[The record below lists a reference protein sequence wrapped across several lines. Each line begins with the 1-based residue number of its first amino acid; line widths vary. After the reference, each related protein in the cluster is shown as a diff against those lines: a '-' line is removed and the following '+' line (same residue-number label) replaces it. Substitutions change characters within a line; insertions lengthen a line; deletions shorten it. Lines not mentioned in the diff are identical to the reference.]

1 MKPDVTYGMYA
12 ASVPGLD
19 NAQQESV
26 PTIEE
31 DLAHLEGPTSGH
43 GGVDGVEQ
51 GNGWAAQQRRR
62 PFQRGWK
69 PSPQLS
75 HQVLSIGDGV
85 LVLSLVALAIA
96 LFSSLPSM
104 QQLVSDSLS
113 LKHATIIWG
122 FLGLVSWML
131 AINIAQPKYLGYV
144 ASRLKS
150 PLCALLALGIMSVFW
165 AIFSK
170 LFLSMDIPSSATLEF
185 SFLLLAV
192 PVLILWRFLFAQ
204 VIGSLRFRPLAAI
217 VGINA
222 AGEALVKELQSAR
235 RPYVRIAGYV
245 GETGEEIS
253 YPKGLPILERG
264 TLRSLINTRAIDMLI
279 VAQEQNADPELFKEV
294 IEANQFGIR
303 VLPMTVAYE
312 NYTGKIP
319 VEHVNNHWYFMLPV
333 ERAVSPIY
341 ACWKTT
347 LDFLFGLVGFLLLCV
362 VTPII
367 ALLIALDSP
376 GPIFYSQER
385 VGLRGKPFR
394 IYKFRSMRTDA
405 EIKGQPIWAQAGDS
419 RVTRVGRFLRA
430 THLDELPQLFNI
442 LRGDMSLVGPRPERV
457 AFVTALEKKVPFY
470 RQRMAVKPGLTGWAQ
485 VEYHYGNSDNDA
497 LIKLQYDLY
506 YIKHQSF
513 ILDVIIILKTVT
525 EVLSL
530 RGT

>member
-12 ASVPGLD
+12 ASVPGLE
-19 NAQQESV
+19 NAQQESI
-26 PTIEE
+26 PAIEK
-31 DLAHLEGPTSGH
+31 DLAHLESLAPENGGLH
-43 GGVDGVEQ
+43 GTEQ
-51 GNGWAAQQRRR
+51 GNDWAVRQERRKL
-62 PFQRGWK
+62 QRGWK

-75 HQVLSIGDGV
+75 HLILNIGDGV
-85 LVLSLVALAIA
+85 LVLSLVALAIT

-104 QQLVSDSLS
+104 KQLVSDSLS
-113 LKHATIIWG
+113 LKHATVIWG

-131 AINIAQPKYLGYV
+131 AINVAQPKYLGYV
-144 ASRLKS
+144 VSRLKS
-150 PLCALLALGIMSVFW
+150 PLCALLALAIMSVFW

-170 LFLSMDIPSSATLEF
+170 LFLSMDIQSSATLEF
-185 SFLLLAV
+185 SFSLLAV
-192 PVLILWRFLFAQ
+192 PVLLLWRFLFAQ
-204 VIGSLRFRPLAAI
+204 MIGSPRFRPLAVI

-222 AGEALVKELQSAR
+222 AGEALAKELQIAR
-235 RPYVRIAGYV
+235 RPYARIVGYV
-245 GETGEEIS
+245 GEVGEET
-253 YPKGLPILERG
+253 PRPNGLPILGRG
-264 TLRSLINTRAIDMLI
+264 ELRSLINTRAIDMLL
-279 VAQEQNADPELFKEV
+279 VTLEQSTDPELFKEV

-319 VEHVNNHWYFMLPV
+319 VEYVNNHWYFMLPV
-333 ERAVSPIY
+333 ERVVSPIY
-341 ACWKTT
+341 ACWKAT
-347 LDFLFGLVGFLLLCV
+347 LDFLFGLVGCLLLCV
-362 VTPII
+362 VTPIV

-385 VGLRGKPFR
+385 IGLRGKPFR

-419 RVTRVGRFLRA
+419 RITRVGRFLRA
-430 THLDELPQLFNI
+430 THLDELPQLFNM
-442 LRGDMSLVGPRPERV
+442 LRGDMSLIGPRPERA
-457 AFVTALEKKVPFY
+457 AFVAELEKKVPFY

-485 VEYHYGNSDNDA
+485 VEYHYGNNDNDA

-513 ILDVIIILKTVT
+513 MLDVIIILKTIT

>member
-19 NAQQESV
+19 NAQQESI
-26 PTIEE
+26 PAIEK
-31 DLAHLEGPTSGH
+31 DLIYLEKH
-43 GGVDGVEQ
+43 IADDGGFYGVEQ
-51 GNGWAAQQRRR
+51 GNAPAAQRKRRS
-62 PFQRGWK
+62 FQRGWK

-75 HQVLSIGDGV
+75 NLILTIGDVV
-85 LVLSLVALAIA
+85 LVLLLVALAI
-96 LFSSLPSM
+96 LFFSSLPSM
-104 QQLVSDSLS
+104 EGLAKNALNIKNAVV
-113 LKHATIIWG
+113 IWG
-122 FLGLVSWML
+122 FLGVVSWML
-131 AINIAQPKYLGYV
+131 AINLARPRYLGYA

-150 PLCALLALGIMSVFW
+150 PLCALLALGIMSILW
-165 AIFSK
+165 AIFSE
-170 LFLSMDIPSSATLEF
+170 LFLSMDIGPSAALEAC
-185 SFLLLAV
+185 FLLFAV
-192 PVLILWRFLFAQ
+192 PTLLLWRFLFAQ
-204 VIGSLRFRPLAAI
+204 VIGSLRFRPLAVI

-222 AGEALVKELQSAR
+222 AGEILAKELQNAR
-235 RPYVRIAGYV
+235 RPYARIVGYV
-245 GETGEEIS
+245 GEAGEEIS
-253 YPKGLPILERG
+253 HPKGLPILERG
-264 TLRSLINTRAIDMLI
+264 ELRSLINTRAIDMLL
-279 VAQEQNADPELFKEV
+279 VALEQSTDPELFKEV

-333 ERAVSPIY
+333 ERVVSPIY
-341 ACWKTT
+341 ACWKTA
-347 LDFLFGLVGFLLLCV
+347 LDFLLGLVGFLLLCAI
-362 VTPII
+362 TPIV
-367 ALLIALDSP
+367 ALLISLDSP

-385 VGLRGKPFR
+385 IGLRGKPFR
-394 IYKFRSMRTDA
+394 IYKFRSMRSDA

-442 LRGDMSLVGPRPERV
+442 LRGDMSLIGPRPERA
-457 AFVTALEKKVPFY
+457 AFVAELEKKVPFY